1 MSNNQVPF
9 FDRSVEW
16 SVEIFFE
23 GGDLVSVSNDHEQ
36 EFIVSILNRRS
47 YDYYWIGLNDLTK
60 PGVYEWI
67 KTDDTGCAIKILVFL
82 VSNSLTSHN
91 IV

>member
-1 MSNNQVPF
+1 MCRQKF
-9 FDRSVEW
+9 RW
-16 SVEIFFE
+16 ILFFE
-23 GGDLVSVSNDHEQ
+23 ISKGGDLVSISNDYDQ

-67 KTDDTGCAIKILVFL
+67 KTDDTGSARKILVYL
-82 VSNSLTSHN
+82 VF
-91 IV
+91 